1 MTMTELKLPTKFSE
15 TLWMET
21 TVGMSTDFFESRTLP
36 IIRMESMNYVLSILQ
51 GHVYT
56 PLMNALQLVNSKLQQ
71 SERFWQ
77 DSSLD
82 LELSPEVNWTLQW
95 YDSLWGLASAYLESS
110 LYSPITRLETSTGKT
125 AMIIWSEQLVQR
137 PTPEWLLPS
146 VNLLNSKAKSLQNSL
161 MDTMLSEVG
170 ILDELVH
177 SFSTQCYYWKE
188 QNQLTPLL
196 GVQTLFYV
204 TCESVHSPHLNS
216 RRLPIPQ
223 HSPNESGLVLH
234 LREVLSLPDLT

>member
-56 PLMNALQLVNSKLQQ
+56 PLMTALQLVNSKLQQ

-110 LYSPITRLETSTGKT
+110 LYSPITRLERTVSAASDSRVAATKRQPAEQQSKVFTEQPDGYYVVRGRNTRRVSTFVLDPVLLLEGAEPTDSTARSPDAILCNVRVSSQPAPEQPQAADTPTQSEREWTGVTFTRSAFTS
-125 AMIIWSEQLVQR
+125 R
-137 PTPEWLLPS
+137 F
-146 VNLLNSKAKSLQNSL
+146 N
-161 MDTMLSEVG
+161 
-170 ILDELVH
+170 
-177 SFSTQCYYWKE
+177 
-188 QNQLTPLL
+188 
-196 GVQTLFYV
+196 
-204 TCESVHSPHLNS
+204 
-216 RRLPIPQ
+216 
-223 HSPNESGLVLH
+223 
-234 LREVLSLPDLT
+234 